1 MARITPGRK
10 RTAWLWITT
19 AVAIIIIFYA
29 VHLATRSK
37 LPVLVSTAVRNNLET
52 RTSTNGKVEPQ
63 PQYNYEAHAPF
74 PGVLRALYV
83 HEGEQVP
90 KGKLLLSMDDSTARS
105 QVAAALAALRTAQAA
120 YDATLHGGTQQ
131 ERLSF
136 NGELQKAIID
146 RDQAQQDLQALQKL
160 QTTGAAS
167 PSEVSSAQERLAAD
181 NSSLQV
187 LQQRKSSPY
196 GALDMERAKAD
207 MANAQQAYTAAQEV
221 VSQANV
227 RAPFAGTVYSLPV
240 SNTEFT
246 QAGSLLL
253 SIADLSKLQVRA
265 YFDEPEIGT
274 LKVGQPVAI
283 VWDALPKAFWHGHV
297 MRVPSTIVTYGTRNV
312 GEALISIDDPDGKLL
327 PDTNV
332 RVTVTIANLANVLT
346 IPREALHIEQGTTY
360 VYRIRN
366 NKLDRVPVVVG
377 NLNLTE
383 VQITGGLKEGDI
395 VARGTTNGQPLGDG
409 LPVEVVN

>member
-1 MARITPGRK
+1 MARTTSGSRK

-19 AVAIIIIFYA
+19 AVAILIIFYA

-37 LPVLVSTAVRNNLET
+37 LPVLASTVVRNNLET

-63 PQYNYEAHAPF
+63 FNYEAHAPF
-74 PGVLRALYV
+74 PGVIRALYV

-90 KGKLLLSMDDSTARS
+90 KGKLLLSMDDTTARS

-120 YDATLHGGTQQ
+120 YDATLNGGTQQ
-131 ERLSF
+131 ERQSL
-136 NGELQKAIID
+136 NGELQKAVID

-160 QTTGAAS
+160 QATGAAS

-187 LQQRKSSPY
+187 LQQRKSNPY
-196 GALDMERAKAD
+196 GTPDIERAKAD
-207 MANAQQAYTAAQEV
+207 LANAQQAYAAAQQV

-240 SNTEFT
+240 SNTEFA
-246 QAGSLLL
+246 QGGSLLL
-253 SIADLSKLQVRA
+253 SMADLSKLQVRA
-265 YFDEPEIGT
+265 YFDEPEIGS
-274 LKVGQPVAI
+274 LKVGQPVVI

-297 MRVPSTIVTYGTRNV
+297 MRVPSTIITYGTRNV
-312 GEALISIDDPDGKLL
+312 GEVLISIDDPDGKLL

-346 IPREALHIEQGTTY
+346 IPREALHIEQGSTY

-366 NKLDRVPVVVG
+366 GILDRVPVVVG

-383 VQITGGLKEGDI
+383 VQITSGLKEGDV
-395 VARGTTNGQPLGDG
+395 VARETTNGQPLGDG
-409 LPVEVVN
+409 LPVEVVD